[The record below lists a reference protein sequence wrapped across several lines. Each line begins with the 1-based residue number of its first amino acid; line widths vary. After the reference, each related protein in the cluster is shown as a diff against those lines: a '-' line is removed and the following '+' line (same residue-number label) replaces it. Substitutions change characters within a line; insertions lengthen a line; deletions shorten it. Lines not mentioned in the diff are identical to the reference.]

1 MMNGMRRLGII
12 IMVVGI
18 LGVAASVQATSLKA
32 VPLDEMVTR
41 ADLIF
46 IGKPVSKTT
55 GTLKGP
61 LGTLTV
67 DTWTFQVSEVLKVKS
82 AYKDTVKVGGTFSWK
97 QTRFGNSYA
106 LGAEREY
113 CLYLVDVGDGFWN
126 TVGLVQGVFE
136 ITTNPDGT
144 RSVHNRLNNQLLFR
158 GSKLKAAS
166 MAKGAR
172 SAMESGGGPIPL
184 DDFKQLVES
193 LKGSQ

>member
-1 MMNGMRRLGII
+1 MMSGMRWLGMI
-12 IMVVGI
+12 IMVVGS
-18 LGVAASVQATSLKA
+18 LGLAAGAHATSLKA

-67 DTWTFQVSEVLKVKS
+67 DTWTFQVSEVLKVKGTF
-82 AYKDTVKVGGTFSWK
+82 KDSVKVGGTFSWK
-97 QTRFGNSYA
+97 QARHGNSYTIGGD
-106 LGAEREY
+106 LEY
-113 CLYLVDVGDGFWN
+113 FLHLVDVGDGFLSP
-126 TVGLVQGVFE
+126 VGLHQGSFE